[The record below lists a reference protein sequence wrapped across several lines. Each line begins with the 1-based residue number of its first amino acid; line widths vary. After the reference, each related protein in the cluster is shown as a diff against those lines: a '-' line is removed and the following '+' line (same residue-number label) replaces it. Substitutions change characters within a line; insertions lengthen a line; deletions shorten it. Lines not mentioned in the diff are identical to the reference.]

1 MLSFWHERG
10 SLNTAMDIVRCMPSL
25 GEELT
30 NRLRYSR
37 FGRDIFGPK
46 IARPTA
52 RWLDANFPDETRS
65 LAEPCDGEP
74 STESSAESAA
84 LPPVETATAR
94 VAADVDT
101 ADDAD
106 EAFGAI
112 DLTPTSPKALLG
124 LLQELGKQVK
134 NHNLVVV
141 AAGIAFWGLLAI
153 PATLSPSSRSQVSCS
168 TQTPSR
174 NRSKTI
180 SQVFPKKRRPSL
192 VSSSKAFLG
201 VAPVA

>member
-1 MLSFWHERG
+1 MAECACFPNRRLWNTSG
-10 SLNTAMDIVRCMPSL
+10 SLNTSMDIVRSMPSL

-30 NRLRYSR
+30 DRLRDSR
-37 FGRDIFGPK
+37 FGRDVFGPK
-46 IARPTA
+46 IARPAA

-65 LAEPCDGEP
+65 LAE
-74 STESSAESAA
+74 AA
-84 LPPVETATAR
+84 TTPVDT
-94 VAADVDT
+94 DVDT
-101 ADDAD
+101 ADATDDAFS
-106 EAFGAI
+106 EI
-112 DLTPTSPKALLG
+112 DVTPTTPKAFLG
-124 LLQELGKQVK
+124 LLRELGKRVK